1 MELRHICYFLSVAS
15 CQSFTRA
22 AETVHVSQPSL
33 SVQIVALE
41 EELGTRL
48 FDRLGRKVV
57 LTQAGELFRPHA
69 EHALRELEHATQAVQ
84 DLHGAK
90 RGRLV
95 VGTLSMV
102 NSYLIPPLPSRFKQ
116 RYPGIQLHVHAQPSA
131 EIVTALLAN
140 RLDLGICLLPVSHA
154 QLTTIPLFEER
165 LVLVAPSAYPI
176 RKSRLRMQEL
186 GGLPLVLMPA
196 DYCLRKMIEG
206 ERAQVGVHPH
216 VVLEMSSPEG
226 ILNAVAEGA
235 GLTVL
240 PELYTRLRLP
250 GADLKIIDL
259 YDPTPRHAVGLAYPT
274 RHYQNLAA
282 KELATLCQSTMAE
295 LLSHSARP
303 PRPHLRSRVAR

>member
-90 RGRLV
+90 RGRFV

-102 NSYLIPPLPSRFKQ
+102 NSYLIPPYPLASSSVIPVFNCTSMRSPQPRLSRHSW
-116 RYPGIQLHVHAQPSA
+116 PTDWTSA
-131 EIVTALLAN
+131 
-140 RLDLGICLLPVSHA
+140 
-154 QLTTIPLFEER
+154 
-165 LVLVAPSAYPI
+165 SACF
-176 RKSRLRMQEL
+176 LCRM
-186 GGLPLVLMPA
+186 
-196 DYCLRKMIEG
+196 
-206 ERAQVGVHPH
+206 
-216 VVLEMSSPEG
+216 
-226 ILNAVAEGA
+226 
-235 GLTVL
+235 
-240 PELYTRLRLP
+240 
-250 GADLKIIDL
+250 
-259 YDPTPRHAVGLAYPT
+259 
-274 RHYQNLAA
+274 
-282 KELATLCQSTMAE
+282 
-295 LLSHSARP
+295 LS
-303 PRPHLRSRVAR
+303 